1 MEELDLRQILK
12 ILWNKKGSILI
23 IVLLF
28 AILGGVYSYKFIT
41 PKYESSTTL
50 VLAKT
55 EEIVSNT
62 INGSAITQTDLNLNQ
77 NLVSTYSELIKSKT
91 VLRKVLNNLEI
102 YDLNEE
108 ELKKNISV
116 NSVKD
121 TELIEIT
128 VSSTDSRQAADI
140 ANEIAH
146 VFSEQVAEIYN
157 INNIHV
163 VDNAEQ
169 EKEPY
174 NINHLKDI
182 FIFTF
187 VGIIISMAYILIEN
201 LLDTT
206 IKDQETV
213 ENATEL
219 LVLAQIPEITFE
231 IKIGG
236 KK

>member
-1 MEELDLRQILK
+1 MEK
-12 ILWNKKGSILI
+12 
-23 IVLLF
+23 
-28 AILGGVYSYKFIT
+28 
-41 PKYESSTTL
+41 
-50 VLAKT
+50 
-55 EEIVSNT
+55 
-62 INGSAITQTDLNLNQ
+62 
-77 NLVSTYSELIKSKT
+77 
-91 VLRKVLNNLEI
+91 
-102 YDLNEE
+102 
-108 ELKKNISV
+108 
-116 NSVKD
+116 
-121 TELIEIT
+121 
-128 VSSTDSRQAADI
+128 
-140 ANEIAH
+140 
-146 VFSEQVAEIYN
+146 VAEIYN

-219 LVLAQIPEITFE
+219 LVLAQIPEISFE

>member
-23 IVLLF
+23 IALLF

-91 VLRKVLNNLEI
+91 VLRKVLSNLEI

-116 NSVKD
+116 NSV
-121 TELIEIT
+121 
-128 VSSTDSRQAADI
+128 
-140 ANEIAH
+140 
-146 VFSEQVAEIYN
+146 
-157 INNIHV
+157 
-163 VDNAEQ
+163 
-169 EKEPY
+169 
-174 NINHLKDI
+174 
-182 FIFTF
+182 
-187 VGIIISMAYILIEN
+187 
-201 LLDTT
+201 
-206 IKDQETV
+206 
-213 ENATEL
+213 
-219 LVLAQIPEITFE
+219 
-231 IKIGG
+231 
-236 KK
+236 

>member
-23 IVLLF
+23 IALLF

-157 INNIHV
+157 IN
-163 VDNAEQ
+163 
-169 EKEPY
+169 
-174 NINHLKDI
+174 HLKDI
-182 FIFTF
+182 FIFTL

-219 LVLAQIPEITFE
+219 LVLAQIPEISFE